1 MLSFGTQSIPS
12 DLALEASDTLTLYN
26 ALVACKDR
34 LAVDLDHLQPS
45 KFFPDPGFLRQ
56 KDILRYE
63 AALKDVLRPL
73 ISSGE
78 SQSQSS
84 PLHSI
89 VNHLQDQVMREL
101 PKAHL
106 NRVPPRPWFRA
117 NLIYFVSDLHV
128 NGDLVR
134 QCSYVLWQLF

>member
-1 MLSFGTQSIPS
+1 MPS

-34 LAVDLDHLQPS
+34 LSVDLEYLQPS

-63 AALKDVLRPL
+63 SALKDVLGPL
-73 ISSGE
+73 ITSGE
-78 SQSQSS
+78 SQNQSS

-89 VNHLQDQVMREL
+89 IYHLQDQVLQEI

-106 NRVPPRPWFRA
+106 NRVPPRDGFRA
-117 NLIYFVSDLHV
+117 NLIHFVSDLHV

-134 QCSYVLWQLF
+134 QCSHVLWQLF